1 MSNTIHIKGLRGT
14 IYKRGKDSYR
24 VQLSLGR
31 NAEGKYDIKRET
43 IRGTEQDAIDLLTRW
58 NVEYLDNTIIASNH
72 QTVKQAYEEWIEFIR
87 EYRKPNTHR
96 FYRER
101 FESDILPMIGHRRL
115 KDIKLSDLQKIM
127 KEYPTKD
134 KHNKRALSAFWG
146 WCKKHKKVRENIC
159 RDLETQAKPKEQ
171 TEDDVWSWEEVQKMY
186 KHLTFKNLYD
196 IFIVLGVECGLRPQ
210 ETLALTWDDI
220 FEDHLAIEKA
230 VIERAPGVFE
240 LGPPKDRKARY
251 PVITPFVTER
261 LRFHKAEQNR
271 RILKTK
277 GYNREN
283 NLVVADKM
291 GNVPDLKYI
300 RRYMLAKAKE
310 AGVSP
315 IPPKNL
321 RSTHI
326 SLLNDLGVPLPTI
339 QKQAG
344 HAANSKVTKD
354 NYIRTYH
361 ASMKRA
367 AMEMHEK
374 LHS

>member
-1 MSNTIHIKGLRGT
+1 
-14 IYKRGKDSYR
+14 
-24 VQLSLGR
+24 
-31 NAEGKYDIKRET
+31 
-43 IRGTEQDAIDLLTRW
+43 
-58 NVEYLDNTIIASNH
+58 
-72 QTVKQAYEEWIEFIR
+72 
-87 EYRKPNTHR
+87 
-96 FYRER
+96 
-101 FESDILPMIGHRRL
+101 
-115 KDIKLSDLQKIM
+115 
-127 KEYPTKD
+127 
-134 KHNKRALSAFWG
+134 
-146 WCKKHKKVRENIC
+146 
-159 RDLETQAKPKEQ
+159 
-171 TEDDVWSWEEVQKMY
+171 
-186 KHLTFKNLYD
+186 
-196 IFIVLGVECGLRPQ
+196 
-210 ETLALTWDDI
+210 
-220 FEDHLAIEKA
+220 
-230 VIERAPGVFE
+230 
-240 LGPPKDRKARY
+240 

-361 ASMKRA
+361 ASMRRA
-367 AMEMHEK
+367 VMEMHEK